1 VASQIPETKL
11 GPPGPL
17 PDELLDSTLYLLGR
31 LGFAI
36 KSRVMEA
43 FEQEKCS
50 MWEYSVLAMLDEKA
64 RETQS
69 AIADALQLDRSQLV
83 GVLDDLE
90 QRGLVERRRDPND
103 RRRHMVSLTPE
114 GKRQLVHLRAIV
126 KRIEEM
132 FLAPLD
138 EASRKALHEA
148 LLKVAGAYDERFERE
163 PPTV

>member
-1 VASQIPETKL
+1 VTSQLPQIKL
-11 GPPGPL
+11 KPPGRL

-36 KSRVMEA
+36 KSRVMEE
-43 FEQEKCS
+43 FEREECS

-64 RETQS
+64 RETQA
-69 AIADALQLDRSQLV
+69 AIADALQVDRSQLV
-83 GVLDDLE
+83 GVLDGLE
-90 QRGLVERRRDPND
+90 ARGLVERRRDPND
-103 RRRHMVSLTPE
+103 RRRHLVTLTPE

-126 KRIEEM
+126 KRVEES

-138 EASRKALHEA
+138 EASRAVLHES
-148 LLKVAGAYDERFERE
+148 LLKVAGAYDDRFERR